1 MRKIQS
7 LVALIVLGSLALA
20 FATPANAEEQ
30 RESSSFTQ
38 TFLNPC
44 AAFTTTTGEQNVSRL
59 SYGELIAMDFQL
71 DSVRN
76 SDIGFLSLDLAGV
89 GVGERS
95 GLNYQLSA
103 MARVEQDPFVLDEP
117 EVSFLV
123 EAQLVSSGRGVEG
136 NPDLISNASGI
147 TFRMN
152 MTVSP
157 GEEIELIDLSA
168 SNFELTCQNERW
180 ENLTSNSLNNGSGGK
195 GFGDP
200 WNKYAW
206 SMKDFNGKMFVGTKN
221 ATYNYL
227 QLQTPD
233 PDVEACLIS
242 VAIRSIPSIYRGL
255 ACLELFDSNPETD
268 GILGTESRP
277 AEIWGYD
284 YDLQQWALTYPGL
297 APADFEVSSQGFRV
311 MEQHRG
317 QLYAGSDLGS
327 FIMGVEL
334 GSETRE
340 DEVSKW
346 SFPGS
351 RILAN
356 DGVNGWLP
364 VECSPSV
371 GVPGPCN
378 FSSVPLVNSAIEG
391 INISFRSLASH
402 RGGLYLGTFN
412 FSGAELWK
420 YEELD
425 SSWTRIAKF
434 NGTNGLPFSASVA
447 ELKSHNGKL
456 MIGLG
461 FGPSLTSA
469 YLWEYDSDAQ
479 ITQVVPGLPA
489 AANAAGVFKLFVSES
504 DELYVGIVDFQDGF
518 DLLVYNPSRV
528 IPWRTISTR
537 GFGTDA
543 NRYVWSMEE
552 HDNKLYLGTFNSDLL
567 TEAVPRG
574 SAELWMSKDDG
585 ESWQQR
591 RMPLRWSL
599 LNYGIRTMAVGDG
612 ELFMGSASHMLA
624 PDLIT
629 EFPGALPGVLNIGA
643 GAEVWRSKPRQI
655 NRVPSG
661 SISISP
667 ITVSLSRVSETT
679 AKLSWTPMSNA
690 EGYSLYLDNQLTAQ
704 VANSVTSHTFSG
716 LTKAT
721 THQIK
726 IMATIGGSEVLGAV
740 HSVKTN
746 GSSSL
751 NLLFERSRTKA
762 SLKHKAALA
771 NLVPSLTEATKVWL
785 ELRPAKVRSG
795 APVSMEY
802 RKLSRKRLSS
812 LRAALESAGIA
823 VSKTEFMRLA
833 ANSGVAAGRYRL
845 IIRYSF
851 PN

>member
-1 MRKIQS
+1 VKKIK
-7 LVALIVLGSLALA
+7 AFGTLIVLGSLVLSGVS
-20 FATPANAEEQ
+20 PANAEVQ
-30 RESSSFTQ
+30 RESTSFTQ

-44 AAFTTTTGEQNVSRL
+44 AAFTATTDEQSVSRL
-59 SYGELIAMDFQL
+59 SYGELIEMDFQL
-71 DSVRN
+71 DRVLDSE
-76 SDIGFLSLDLAGV
+76 IGFLSLDLAGV

-103 MARVEQDPFVLDEP
+103 IASVEQNQPVLDQS
-117 EVSFLV
+117 EVSFLID
-123 EAQLVSSGRGVEG
+123 AQLVSSDRGIQS
-136 NPDLISNASGI
+136 NPDLVSRSAGIS
-147 TFRMN
+147 FRMN

-157 GEEIELIDLSA
+157 GEEIELIDVSA
-168 SNFELTCQNERW
+168 SNFELTCEDERW
-180 ENLTSNSLNNGSGGK
+180 ENLTSNSLDNGSGGK

-206 SMKDFNGKMFVGTKN
+206 SMKDFNGKMYVGTKN

-227 QLQTPD
+227 QLQNPD
-233 PDVEACLIS
+233 SDVQACLS
-242 VAIRSIPSIYRGL
+242 GLAGTIPSIYLGM
-255 ACLELFDSNPETD
+255 ACLELFDSNSETD
-268 GILGTESRP
+268 GIIGTESRP

-297 APADFEVSSQGFRV
+297 APAEFELSSQGFRV
-311 MEQHRG
+311 MEEHRG

-334 GSETRE
+334 GSQTLV
-340 DEVSKW
+340 DGVNKW
-346 SFPGS
+346 NFPGS

-364 VECSPSV
+364 IECSPSV

-378 FSSVPLVNSAIEG
+378 FSSAPLANSASEG
-391 INISFRSLASH
+391 INISFRALASH
-402 RGGLYLGTFN
+402 QGGLYLGTFN

-420 YEELD
+420 YEESD
-425 SSWTRIAKF
+425 SSWSRIAKF

-469 YLWEYDSDAQ
+469 YLWEYDSDDQ
-479 ITQVVPGLPA
+479 TTQVVPGLPA
-489 AANAAGVFKLFVSES
+489 AANGSGVFKLFVSQS
-504 DELYVGIVDFQDGF
+504 DELFVGIVDFQDGF
-518 DLLVYNPSRV
+518 DLLGYNPSRLNS
-528 IPWRTISTR
+528 WRTISTR
-537 GFGTDA
+537 GFGADA

-567 TEAVPRG
+567 TDAAPRG
-574 SAELWMSKDDG
+574 SAELWVSRDDG
-585 ESWQQR
+585 VSWQQQ
-591 RMPLRWSL
+591 RMPLRWSV

-655 NRVPSG
+655 TRVPSG

-667 ITVSLSRVSETT
+667 ITISLSKVSETT

-690 EGYSLYLDNQLTAQ
+690 EGYRLYVDDKLAGQ
-704 VANSVTSHTFSG
+704 VTNSVTSHTFVG
-716 LTKAT
+716 LSKAT

-726 IMATIGGSEVLGAV
+726 ITATIGSSEVLGAV
-740 HSVKTN
+740 HSVRTN
-746 GSSSL
+746 GSTSL
-751 NLLFERSRTKA
+751 NLLFKSLRTKA
-762 SLKHKAALA
+762 SIKHKAAITNLA
-771 NLVPSLTEATKVWL
+771 PSLSGAAKVWL
-785 ELRPAKVRSG
+785 ELRPVEVRSG
-795 APVSMEY
+795 VPVSTEY
-802 RKLSRKRLSS
+802 KKLSRKRLAS

-823 VSKTEFMRLA
+823 VSTAEFKRLA
-833 ANSGVAAGRYRL
+833 ANSALVSGKYKLVV
-845 IIRYSF
+845 RYSF